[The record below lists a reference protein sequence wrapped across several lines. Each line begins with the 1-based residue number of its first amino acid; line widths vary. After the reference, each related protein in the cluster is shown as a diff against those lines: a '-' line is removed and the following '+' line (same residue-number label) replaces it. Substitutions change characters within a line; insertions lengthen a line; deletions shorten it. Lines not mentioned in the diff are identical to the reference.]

1 MSEAEFEP
9 RIIAFLCNWCT
20 YTGAD
25 LAGTSR
31 IQYPPNVRII
41 RLMCSGGLDPVYVS
55 KALLEGADGVLI
67 GGCHPGDCHYQSGN
81 YKARR
86 RVAILQSI
94 LAQMHLATAAAVAS
108 TFRVL
113 HMSDTIDLGDNRPEL
128 VASRRLAV
136 MINKYWTAMTST
148 ACARDGIELLGG
160 GRRTLHVAEQHRDG
174 APLTLHRSGAG
185 GGLELLQQLAG
196 DQFAEPAGVPARV
209 GLAGTRVDPVTA
221 LHAERRLGR

>member
-1 MSEAEFEP
+1 MAEEYEP

-31 IQYPPNVRII
+31 IQYPPNIRII
-41 RLMCSGGLDPVYVS
+41 RLMCSGGLDPVYVA

-94 LAQMHLATAAAVAS
+94 LDQMGFDSDRIWLRWISASEGQYFADTVSDMVAALKEKGPNPLQGV
-108 TFRVL
+108 
-113 HMSDTIDLGDNRPEL
+113 
-128 VASRRLAV
+128 
-136 MINKYWTAMTST
+136 
-148 ACARDGIELLGG
+148 
-160 GRRTLHVAEQHRDG
+160 G
-174 APLTLHRSGAG
+174 AI
-185 GGLELLQQLAG
+185 
-196 DQFAEPAGVPARV
+196 
-209 GLAGTRVDPVTA
+209 
-221 LHAERRLGR
+221 